1 MPSSV
6 YPKRLA
12 AAITSP
18 VMNAA
23 PHDSRSKVSPM
34 QVSQTAMSEAEGAL
48 RLGLNSGMLRNQSSK
63 DAQCCAGATPAEP
76 PFTPDAVTY
85 SRCQLLAKAD
95 IAASRVSA

>member
-6 YPKRLA
+6 YPNKLA

-18 VMNAA
+18 IMNAA

-34 QVSQTAMSEAEGAL
+34 QVSQTAMSKAEGAF
-48 RLGLNSGMLRNQSSK
+48 RLGLNSGALLTRHQKMRSVVL
-63 DAQCCAGATPAEP
+63 AQHRPNRP
-76 PFTPDAVTY
+76 SPRRLVTY
-85 SRCQLLAKAD
+85 SRRQLLAKAD

>member
-6 YPKRLA
+6 YPNRLA

-34 QVSQTAMSEAEGAL
+34 QASQTAMSEAEGAF
-48 RLGLNSGMLRNQSSK
+48 RLGLNSGALLTRHQKMRNVVL
-63 DAQCCAGATPAEP
+63 AQHRPNRP
-76 PFTPDAVTY
+76 SPDAWSLT
-85 SRCQLLAKAD
+85 R
-95 IAASRVSA
+95 AASS